1 LRSPR
6 GAWLWLV
13 RKEWRELMTS
23 RSWWIMLAL
32 TGPLVGMSFISAVAT
47 FAEVSS
53 GAGSGCSAVC
63 DPLTGIWAPTF
74 SAYELVAVFLL
85 PFVAIRLVSGD
96 RQSGALKLELQQ
108 PMPALN
114 RMAAKAVVLLGGW
127 LLASA
132 AAVLAIGLW
141 RSYGGA
147 IHAPEIGIVA
157 AGHVLNAG
165 LTIALAVAAA
175 SIAEH
180 PSTAAILTLGFTVG
194 TWIIDFVAAI
204 HGGFWERVAA
214 ITPTAMVGV
223 FQHGLV
229 EANVVIAALAVIAA
243 GLGAGAVWLRLGVSV
258 RRRAAE
264 SLAIAA
270 AAAVIVFSAT
280 FIRASWDG
288 SEGRVNSFSEPEQE
302 ALERITGPLRIEV
315 HLAPVDPRRTELD
328 RAALAKLFRVMKNVT
343 VSYTARTSSGLYE
356 SADPGYGEIWYDLGG
371 KREMSR
377 MVTSEGVLETIFSLA
392 GVSPNNEHEVEFA
405 GHPLTARATGA
416 AVVFYGVWPG
426 AVGLAGFLML
436 RGRTT

>member
-1 LRSPR
+1 LRSPK
-6 GAWLWLV
+6 GAWLWLL

-23 RSWWIMLAL
+23 RSLWIMLAL
-32 TGPLVGMSFISAVAT
+32 TGPLVGMSFISAVGT
-47 FAEVSS
+47 FAEVSA
-53 GAGSGCSAVC
+53 GAGSGCGAVC

-96 RQSGALKLELQQ
+96 RHSGALKIELQQ
-108 PMPALN
+108 PMPAPA
-114 RMAAKAVVLLGGW
+114 RMAAKALVLLGGW
-127 LLASA
+127 MLANA
-132 AAVLAIGLW
+132 AALVTIGLW

-147 IHAPEIGIVA
+147 VHAQEIAIVA

-165 LTIALAVAAA
+165 VTIALAIAAA

-194 TWIIDFVAAI
+194 TWIVDFVAAI
-204 HGGFWERVAA
+204 HGGFWERVAS
-214 ITPTAMVGV
+214 ITPTAMVSV

-229 EANVVIAALAVIAA
+229 EADVVLTALAVIVA
-243 GLGAGAVWLRLGVSV
+243 GISVGAVWLRLGVAV
-258 RRRAAE
+258 HKRTIE
-264 SLAIAA
+264 SLAIVAA
-270 AAAVIVFSAT
+270 GAVVVFGST

-288 SEGRVNSFSEPEQE
+288 SEARVNSFSEPEQE

-328 RAALAKLFRVMKNVT
+328 RVALVKLFRVMKDVT

-377 MVTSEGVLETIFSLA
+377 MVTSEGVLETIFALS

-405 GHPLTARATGA
+405 GHPLTARPAGA
-416 AVVFYGVWPG
+416 AVVFYGVWPV
-426 AVGLAGFLML
+426 AVGLAGFLIL